1 MDKNCILSYTL
12 AMENKF
18 DLKKAVLFDMDGTL
32 LDTLT
37 DLRIAVNE
45 GLKTEGYPL
54 RTQEEVRLFVGNGM
68 KKLLERALPEGKPLG
83 RVGEVFH
90 AYYAKHGTDNTRPYE
105 GIAEL
110 LAELKKR
117 GVPMGVVS
125 NKAEAALRLLVEKI
139 FPDTFL
145 AVVGQREDLPV
156 KPHPAMAFAAMQA
169 MKVQPEDCLF
179 VGDSD
184 VDFKT
189 GQNANIF
196 TVCALW
202 GFRTE
207 EELKAAGATEFA
219 ATPKEL
225 LSYVK

>member
-1 MDKNCILSYTL
+1 
-12 AMENKF
+12 MENKF
-18 DLKKAVLFDMDGTL
+18 GLKKAVLFDMDGTL

-68 KKLLERALPEGKPLG
+68 KKLLERALPEGKPMG

-90 AYYAKHGTDNTRPYE
+90 AYYAQHGTDHTRPYE
-105 GIAEL
+105 GITEL
-110 LAELKKR
+110 LAELKKH

-125 NKAEAALRLLVEKI
+125 NKAEAALRLLVGKI
-139 FPDTFL
+139 FPDIFCS
-145 AVVGQREDLPV
+145 VVGQREDLPV
-156 KPHPAMAFAAMQA
+156 KPHPAMAFAVMQE
-169 MKVQPEDCLF
+169 MGIDPEDCLF

-184 VDFKT
+184 VDFQM

-202 GFRTE
+202 GFRTK
-207 EELKAAGATEFA
+207 EELKAAGAAEFVE
-219 ATPKEL
+219 TPKEL
-225 LSYVK
+225 LRYVR

>member
-1 MDKNCILSYTL
+1 M
-12 AMENKF
+12 
-18 DLKKAVLFDMDGTL
+18 KKAVLFDMDGTL

-90 AYYAKHGTDNTRPYE
+90 AYYAEHGTDNTRPYE
-105 GIAEL
+105 GIPEL
-110 LAELKKR
+110 LTELKKR

-139 FPDTFL
+139 FPDTFCS
-145 AVVGQREDLPV
+145 VVGQREDLPV
-156 KPHPAMAFAAMQA
+156 KPHPAMAFAAMKE
-169 MKVQPEDCLF
+169 MGVQPEDCLF

-184 VDFKT
+184 VDFQT
-189 GQNANIF
+189 GQNAHIY

-202 GFRTE
+202 GFRTK
-207 EELKAAGATEFA
+207 EELEAAGATEFVE
-219 ATPKEL
+219 TPKEL
-225 LSYVK
+225 LQYVK